1 MDILFDSIISAD
13 GLTPASALICTA
25 ASLVLGLGAAAV
37 YRLRTP
43 RHSRNMFVTLLVLPA
58 LVQAVIMLVNGSI
71 GAGVAVMGAFSL
83 VRFRSAPGNSRDICL
98 IFYAVCIGLATGMG
112 HIGFAVLIALIVGAV
127 FIVVSFLPGTARERL
142 RRQLR
147 IQIPE
152 NLDYTGIFDDIFE
165 EYLSEHEL
173 TQVKTTAMGTL
184 FDLRYAITEKDPSR
198 EKEMIDRL
206 RERNGN
212 LTISVSTL
220 PDCGEQ
226 L

>member
-1 MDILFDSIISAD
+1 MNNFFDSIISPD
-13 GLTPASALICTA
+13 GLTITSTLICTA
-25 ASLVLGLGAAAV
+25 ASLLLGLGAATV
-37 YRLRTP
+37 YRLRTKQP
-43 RHSRNMFVTLLVLPA
+43 SRNMFVTLLVLPA

-83 VRFRSAPGNSRDICL
+83 VRFRSAPGSSRDICF

-112 HIGFAVLIALIVGAV
+112 YIAFAVIIAVIIGLVLVG
-127 FIVVSFLPGTARERL
+127 ISFTPWFRNPVKRRL
-142 RRQLR
+142 LR
-147 IQIPE
+147 VLIPE
-152 NLDYTGIFDDIFE
+152 NLDYTGIFDDIFS

-173 TQVKTTAMGTL
+173 VQVKTTAMGTL
-184 FDLRYAITEKDPSR
+184 FDLRYQIIEKDPSR

-212 LTISVSTL
+212 LTISVAAL
-220 PDCGEQ
+220 PDSAEQ